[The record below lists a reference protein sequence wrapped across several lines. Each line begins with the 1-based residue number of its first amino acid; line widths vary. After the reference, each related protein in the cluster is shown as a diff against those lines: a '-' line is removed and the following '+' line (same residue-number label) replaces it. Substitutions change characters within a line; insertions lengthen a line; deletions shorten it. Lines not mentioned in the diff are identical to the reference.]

1 MPRKAQGGDEG
12 KVLREAP
19 QRPTDSGPA
28 VLIGPDARTWRIKVL
43 EARLRPAW
51 ARTPTAAWVSSP
63 LVSSRP
69 SGAFWPTR
77 SPRPFRRPH
86 SAAAARESLTPRPL
100 RLKVAAR
107 EAPGSL
113 RPPPHVSRGPL
124 GPHPPSRPAPE
135 APGGDSASG
144 SGMGGLSLQA
154 EARTLFTKGTYG
166 AKNNDPTCFIQPRAQ
181 WQGRPGH
188 RTDRP
193 LPTLH
198 PCSRAGK
205 RQGPRRPRTGKG
217 PGGAWSLAA
226 WSL

>member
-1 MPRKAQGGDEG
+1 MRLRSVPQTRARLFSLVQTQELGGLKCWRLAFVLHGRECPWQPGCPRPWSAHALPGLSGQPG
-12 KVLREAP
+12 AP
-19 QRPTDSGPA
+19 DHSGAHIQQQRPEKA
-28 VLIGPDARTWRIKVL
+28 
-43 EARLRPAW
+43 
-51 ARTPTAAWVSSP
+51 SP
-63 LVSSRP
+63 P
-69 SGAFWPTR
+69 
-77 SPRPFRRPH
+77 
-86 SAAAARESLTPRPL
+86 PL

-154 EARTLFTKGTYG
+154 EASTLFTKGTYG
-166 AKNNDPTCFIQPRAQ
+166 AKNNDRLALFSPGHS
-181 WQGRPGH
+181 GRVGPATGH

-205 RQGPRRPRTGKG
+205 RQGPRRPRTGKR
-217 PGGAWSLAA
+217 PRRRVVTSSLEPLTR
-226 WSL
+226 SRGTE

>member
-1 MPRKAQGGDEG
+1 MGANTHGSLG
-12 KVLREAP
+12 VLALG
-19 QRPTDSGPA
+19 QLT
-28 VLIGPDARTWRIKVL
+28 
-43 EARLRPAW
+43 
-51 ARTPTAAWVSSP
+51 
-63 LVSSRP
+63 
-69 SGAFWPTR
+69 
-77 SPRPFRRPH
+77 PFRGFLANPEPQTIQAPTFSSSGQRKPH
-86 SAAAARESLTPRPL
+86 LPPL

-154 EARTLFTKGTYG
+154 EASTLFTKGTYG
-166 AKNNDPTCFIQPRAQ
+166 AKNNDRLALFS
-181 WQGRPGH
+181 PGH
-188 RTDRP
+188 SGRVGPATAQTALSP
-193 LPTLH
+193 HSTPAAGLGKG
-198 PCSRAGK
+198 RAPGDHA
-205 RQGPRRPRTGKG
+205 PGKG